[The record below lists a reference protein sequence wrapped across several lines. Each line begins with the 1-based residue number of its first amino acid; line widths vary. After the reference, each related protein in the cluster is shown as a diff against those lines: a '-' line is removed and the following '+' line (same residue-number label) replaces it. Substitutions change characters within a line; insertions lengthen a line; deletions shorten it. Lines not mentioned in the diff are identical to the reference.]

1 MQSIRKSEM
10 NKWTWHIYS
19 SLHFQLTVPNT
30 FRLHVQCPLP
40 CTWRPSQ
47 SFSGICRDGQD
58 ISLAFR
64 GLQIEM
70 QGQNAKSGQ
79 AGTGRVFSEVWRN
92 KEHNFFFFLPDSHVI
107 YIIKVNLLGRGGH
120 SRQDRVRGLRMR
132 KEKTGSTD
140 IRKKTQV
147 TWLCWPESWYCH
159 QWHLNEFGWAKQSWS
174 FLYPHLLNRNGK
186 RIKQT
191 VIYLTGL
198 HCHLITGWL
207 WESHLTF

>member
-1 MQSIRKSEM
+1 MFSAPCHVPDAHPRVSLGYAEMAKTSHLPSGGFRLRCRGKMQSQGERVQAECSVRSEGIR
-10 NKWTWHIYS
+10 
-19 SLHFQLTVPNT
+19 NT
-30 FRLHVQCPLP
+30 
-40 CTWRPSQ
+40 
-47 SFSGICRDGQD
+47 I
-58 ISLAFR
+58 
-64 GLQIEM
+64 
-70 QGQNAKSGQ
+70 
-79 AGTGRVFSEVWRN
+79 
-92 KEHNFFFFLPDSHVI
+92 FFFFLPDSHVI

-132 KEKTGSTD
+132 KEKTGSMD